1 MMPKLVSKDHLIAAF
16 AAKHGDRYDYS
27 AVAYVNATTK
37 VNILCRVHG
46 PFLIAP
52 GHHKRGVGCRHC
64 AFERARVDK
73 ADFVSRAREHHGS
86 RYDYSLFDSLA
97 GTASSKVRIRCRE
110 HEEVFEQLPS
120 AHMRGHTGC
129 GQCLSSMLSGP
140 ADTRGRLKDPTEI
153 GRVFVERATLRHG
166 ERYDYRQ
173 FDYRGAAVKGAI
185 VCPKHGLFW
194 QTPSNHL
201 RGTQCPE
208 CAKAAKHQS
217 SLKSQCK
224 AKGVDY
230 WRALKRRQA
239 GMPIERTFAEG
250 LLRSDRAVNPI
261 MVYGRSY
268 PNLESAVR
276 ELGPPA
282 SSTTIARWLD
292 SGTSPEDAFERVPNP
307 GYANGIIYVVEQ
319 KGSVRRYVG
328 LTVQSLERRWVYH
341 LEQARACRITG
352 AESLHAAIREHG
364 VDKFST
370 RQIDRGTSKR
380 DLERKER
387 DWIARLGTLSPKGF
401 NLNKGG
407 VSGGA
412 NRKPVAVDGALFPS
426 TAKAVEYI
434 AQTRDISLAAAKKRL
449 EMGRID
455 VKAIAKRG
463 ESKVKT
469 PAYKAWSHI
478 VHGVL
483 QPNSKDHIPGL
494 GLCDR
499 WRDPNAFIADVGQ
512 PPGPGMAFVR
522 LDKRKGYSAAN
533 CRWVTRSEA
542 SRMSASKISTG
553 SRARRSGCAFGGP

>member
-1 MMPKLVSKDHLIAAF
+1 MPKSASKDDLIASF
-16 AAKHGDRYDYS
+16 TAKHGARYDYS
-27 AVAYVNATTK
+27 FVAYVNATTK
-37 VNILCRVHG
+37 VEVRRHVHG

-64 AFERARVDK
+64 SFDRARVDR
-73 ADFVSRAREHHGS
+73 ADFVARAREHHGN
-86 RYDYSLFDSLA
+86 RYDYSLFGCLA
-97 GTASSKVRIRCRE
+97 GASSIAVRILCRE
-110 HEEVFEQLPS
+110 HQEVFEQLPS

-140 ADTRGRLKDPTEI
+140 AENRGKRKPQAEI
-153 GRVFVERATLRHG
+153 RRAFVEKATLRHG
-166 ERYDYRQ
+166 ARYNYGQ
-173 FDYRGAAVKGAI
+173 FEYRGAAVKGAI
-185 VCPKHGLFW
+185 VCAEHGLYW

-208 CAKAAKHQS
+208 CAKALKHQH
-217 SLKSQCK
+217 SLKSQCM
-224 AKGVDY
+224 ANGVDY

-239 GMPIERTFAEG
+239 GMPIERTLAKH
-250 LLRSDRAVNPI
+250 LLRSDRTVNPI
-261 MVYGRSY
+261 TVYGRPY

-282 SSTTIARWLD
+282 SSATIARWLD
-292 SGTSPEDAFERVPNP
+292 SGVSPEDAFERVPNP
-307 GYANGIIYVVEQ
+307 GYADGIIYVVEQ
-319 KGSVRRYVG
+319 KDSGRRYVR
-328 LTVQSLERRWVYH
+328 LTVQTLERRWVYH
-341 LEQARACRITG
+341 VEQARARRITG
-352 AESLHAAIREHG
+352 AESLHATIREHG
-364 VDKFST
+364 ADKFST
-370 RQIDRGTSKR
+370 RQIDKGISKR

-387 DWIARLGTLSPKGF
+387 DWIARLGTLFPKGF

-407 VSGGA
+407 VSGGS
-412 NRKPVAVDGALFPS
+412 NRKPVTVDGTFFPS
-426 TAKAVEYI
+426 TAKAVEHI
-434 AQTRDISLAAAKKRL
+434 AQTRSISLAAAKKRL

-483 QPNSKDHIPGL
+483 QPTSKDHIPGL
-494 GLCDR
+494 ELCDR

-512 PPGPGMAFVR
+512 PPRPGMAFVR
-522 LDKRKGYSAAN
+522 LDKRTGYSLAN

-542 SRMSASKISTG
+542 SRMSASKISID
-553 SRARRSGCAFGGP
+553 RASKCPVSLSEVP